1 MIREMLTVSALGA
14 AAVWAAT
21 TASAEPGPSY
31 PDDPGRYASDVP
43 GMVYDVQLTG
53 PCTNMERFT
62 FGRGRGG
69 QPGGYDCRRSSR
81 RRDLAPHPP
90 SGHRRLQQREGDVLG
105 AARPEVRHPAAR
117 LLPGDRR
124 AHADAQTQKGGR
136 RRKVRGRA
144 QAALRRR
151 AKRCVVPLTRS
162 PLYARP
168 KRRLCD

>member
-62 FGRGRGG
+62 FGRREAKVMATVHKCQMESGQALVGG
-69 QPGGYDCRRSSR
+69 T
-81 RRDLAPHPP
+81 
-90 SGHRRLQQREGDVLG
+90 
-105 AARPEVRHPAAR
+105 
-117 LLPGDRR
+117 DRKFLS
-124 AHADAQTQKGGR
+124 ADAQLQVTLSGS
-136 RRKVRGRA
+136 A
-144 QAALRRR
+144 Q
-151 AKRCVVPLTRS
+151 
-162 PLYARP
+162 
-168 KRRLCD
+168 